1 MPSPTPRF
9 REAFK
14 TALAMVIA
22 YGIALSMDWEKPM
35 WAGFAVA
42 FISLSTIGQSLNKGF
57 LRLVGTLAA
66 ACVSLTLIALFPQ
79 ERWWFMV
86 ALSLFVGWCTF
97 MMEGSKHQ
105 YAWNIAGAVSMLL
118 CMEAAALGADHAF
131 DLAVLRT
138 LETGL
143 GILVYTLVTVFVWP
157 SGTHGEFTVAARDLA
172 AATHALYLA
181 YLHSAIDED
190 MGAEG
195 RAARTAFNAALTRFD
210 QALGGAQ
217 TDSYE
222 VWEVRRQ
229 WRRFRD
235 QARDLS
241 ESLERWREALK
252 EGRALDLAALAP
264 EFAALTEALDRRL
277 GATERMLAGQA
288 AELDV
293 HALEVPIRGDALAGL
308 THFEKAA
315 FALLRAE
322 LLRLEAVT
330 RELFATIADIKG
342 FAPSESA
349 ATPPPG
355 SGQARRAG
363 WAAGPLLESTRRSR
377 VASVSSSSVRPSAW
391 HWPPC
396 PSFRC
401 PLSSYPPRSVPC
413 SAPPCTS
420 SSCRGCRLSPVWGC
434 CCLQ

>member
-1 MPSPTPRF
+1 M
-9 REAFK
+9 
-14 TALAMVIA
+14 
-22 YGIALSMDWEKPM
+22 
-35 WAGFAVA
+35 
-42 FISLSTIGQSLNKGF
+42 
-57 LRLVGTLAA
+57 
-66 ACVSLTLIALFPQ
+66 
-79 ERWWFMV
+79 
-86 ALSLFVGWCTF
+86 
-97 MMEGSKHQ
+97 
-105 YAWNIAGAVSMLL
+105 
-118 CMEAAALGADHAF
+118 
-131 DLAVLRT
+131 
-138 LETGL
+138 
-143 GILVYTLVTVFVWP
+143 
-157 SGTHGEFTVAARDLA
+157 
-172 AATHALYLA
+172 
-181 YLHSAIDED
+181 
-190 MGAEG
+190 
-195 RAARTAFNAALTRFD
+195 
-210 QALGGAQ
+210 Q

-355 SGQARRAG
+355 SRQARH
-363 WAAGPLLESTRRSR
+363 
-377 VASVSSSSVRPSAW
+377 V
-391 HWPPC
+391 
-396 PSFRC
+396 
-401 PLSSYPPRSVPC
+401 
-413 SAPPCTS
+413 
-420 SSCRGCRLSPVWGC
+420 
-434 CCLQ
+434 